1 MELGLQV
8 ALKQQIS
15 PQLMYSL
22 KLLQYTTLELELEI
36 KEKLE
41 ENPLLEVEEDDE
53 DQEAPGE
60 REALEEKNPDDGQI
74 EAEPVQLKNEEGNI
88 DWDAYIKDGMNY
100 QQDLREEFEKKEEQ
114 DVFEREGKFGMT
126 LEHALLEQ
134 FHLIEVSSL
143 GREIGE
149 YLIGNL
155 EDDGLLDISLEYV
168 VSELEIVSGK
178 LQIKKRPI
186 QSEALLE
193 TDVPGVQVEVE
204 EVERVLKIIQT
215 LEPTGIGARSIQE
228 CLLLQLQAM
237 ELGDSLAAKLVSE
250 HWEDVRNRRIAA
262 IKKMVKANVADIQ
275 HALKIIAGL
284 NPHPGLTISDAPIIP
299 VYPDLVVE
307 KVDGDYIVLLND
319 RQVHRLRISRAYHAI
334 LTKGSKS
341 TESERQ
347 YVRQKLND
355 AKWFMDSIEQRR
367 STMMK
372 VMTYIVEAQRDF
384 LDNGLAYLRP
394 MILQDVADH
403 VGVHAATVSRVTRG
417 KYVQTPRG
425 LFKLRFFFDG
435 MIPKEGGGK
444 MASKSVKDRLFRLIR
459 EEDTTAP
466 LSDDGLMKILQSEGM
481 QIKRRTVAKYRDQLG
496 IPVARMRKQI

>member
-1 MELGLQV
+1 MELGLHV
-8 ALKQQIS
+8 TLKQQIS

-41 ENPLLEVEEDDE
+41 ENPLLEIEEDEE
-53 DQEAPGE
+53 DQEEPGE
-60 REALEEKNPDDGQI
+60 REALEAKNSDGGQVD
-74 EAEPVQLKNEEGNI
+74 AEPELKNDEGNI

-100 QQDLREEFEKKEEQ
+100 QQDSREEFEKKEEQ
-114 DVFEREGKFGMT
+114 DILEREGNLGMT

-143 GREIGE
+143 DREIGE

-168 VSELEIVSGK
+168 ASELEFISGK

-186 QSEALLE
+186 QSEAFLE
-193 TDVPGVQVEVE
+193 VDVSGVQVEVE

-215 LEPTGIGARSIQE
+215 LEPTGVGARSIQE

-262 IKKMVKANVADIQ
+262 IKKMVKANVEDIQ

-299 VYPDLVVE
+299 VFPDLFVE

-319 RQVHRLRISRAYHAI
+319 RQVPRLRISRAYHAI

-341 TESERQ
+341 SESERQ

-355 AKWFMDSIEQRR
+355 AKWVVDSIEQRR

-372 VMTYIVEAQRDF
+372 VMTYIVEAQRGF

-394 MILQDVADH
+394 MILQNVADH
-403 VGVHAATVSRVTRG
+403 VGVHAATVSRVTQG

-425 LFKLRFFFDG
+425 LFKLKFFFDG
-435 MIPKEGGGK
+435 MIPKEGGGE
-444 MASKSVKDRLFRLIR
+444 MATKSVKDRLARLIR
-459 EEDTTAP
+459 EEDATAP

-481 QIKRRTVAKYRDQLG
+481 QIKRRTVAKYRDQIG